1 MSIKD
6 FLLKLIGK
14 ENKELKPIN
23 LFSDIK
29 SKEKQKKLIR
39 KNCPH
44 CFVLRHT
51 TTMICAICG
60 LNNTEIIIKELKQN
74 NFPYWWCYIIKGMD
88 GEKLIMEDDFKV
100 YQNIVLSKMVL
111 TSVSILNRWI
121 SMGQLKPRDSYKERY
136 EEESAIPFISFCH
149 EQSVK
154 GGQGQK

>member
-39 KNCPH
+39 K
-44 CFVLRHT
+44 
-51 TTMICAICG
+51 
-60 LNNTEIIIKELKQN
+60 

-121 SMGQLKPRDSYKERY
+121 RMGQLKPRDSYKERY